1 MSTVLG
7 LDIKQMAQDLQVELT
22 ETISAIR
29 KLSDEQREEL
39 AAAVDKELLAIRD
52 TDEDDED
59 FEYDTFET
67 ILCYQIMN
75 LLKDTV

>member
-22 ETISAIR
+22 ETIKAI
-29 KLSDEQREEL
+29 KTLPETQREKL
-39 AAAVDKELLAIRD
+39 AEAVRLEVMSLED
-52 TDEDDED
+52 TDGD
-59 FEYDTFET
+59 FESDVFSA
-67 ILCYQIMN
+67 ILCYQIVQ

>member
-22 ETISAIR
+22 ETIKAI
-29 KLSDEQREEL
+29 KTLPETQREKL
-39 AAAVDKELLAIRD
+39 AEAVRLEVMSREY
-52 TDEDDED
+52 TDGD
-59 FEYDTFET
+59 FESDVFSA
-67 ILCYQIMN
+67 ILCYQIMQ

>member
-1 MSTVLG
+1 MNAVLG
-7 LDIKQMAQDLQVELT
+7 LDIKQMAQDLRVELT

-39 AAAVDKELLAIRD
+39 ADAVNKEIRAIQS
-52 TDEDDED
+52 TDED
-59 FEYDTFET
+59 FEYGTFEA
-67 ILCYQIMN
+67 ILCFQIMN

>member
-22 ETISAIR
+22 ETIKAIR

-39 AAAVDKELLAIRD
+39 AAAVGNEILAIRD
-52 TDEDDED
+52 TDED

>member
-22 ETISAIR
+22 ETIKAIR
-29 KLSDEQREEL
+29 KLPDEQREEL
-39 AAAVDKELLAIRD
+39 VAAVGKEILAIRD
-52 TDEDDED
+52 TDED

>member
-22 ETISAIR
+22 ETISAIK
-29 KLSDEQREEL
+29 KLPEVHRQEL
-39 AAAVDKELLAIRD
+39 ATAVNAEVAARSE
-52 TDEDDED
+52 TDEY
-59 FEYDTFET
+59 FEADAFTA

>member
-7 LDIKQMAQDLQVELT
+7 LDIKQVAQDLQVELT

-52 TDEDDED
+52 TDED

-75 LLKDTV
+75 LLKDIV

>member
-22 ETISAIR
+22 ETLSAIR
-29 KLSDEQREEL
+29 KLSDEQRKEL
-39 AAAVDKELLAIRD
+39 ADAVDKEIR
-52 TDEDDED
+52 TIQSTDED

-67 ILCYQIMN
+67 ILIFQIMN

>member
-22 ETISAIR
+22 ETIKAIR
-29 KLSDEQREEL
+29 ELSDEQRQEL
-39 AAAVDKELLAIRD
+39 ADVVGKEMLEIQS
-52 TDEDDED
+52 TDED

-75 LLKDTV
+75 LLKGTV

>member
-22 ETISAIR
+22 ETVSAIR
-29 KLSDEQREEL
+29 KLSDEQRQ
-39 AAAVDKELLAIRD
+39 ALLTAIDAEVTARSD
-52 TDEDDED
+52 TDKH
-59 FEYDTFET
+59 FEVDVFES
-67 ILCYQIMN
+67 ILCYQIVN

>member
-39 AAAVDKELLAIRD
+39 ADAVGKEILAIQS
-52 TDEDDED
+52 TDED

-67 ILCYQIMN
+67 ILCFQIMN

>member
-22 ETISAIR
+22 ETIKAI
-29 KLSDEQREEL
+29 KTLPETQRAEL
-39 AAAVDKELLAIRD
+39 AEAVRLEVMSRED
-52 TDEDDED
+52 TDED
-59 FEYDTFET
+59 FEVDVFSA

>member
-22 ETISAIR
+22 ETIKAIK
-29 KLSDEQREEL
+29 KLSDEQRQEL
-39 AAAVDKELLAIRD
+39 SDAVGKEILAIQS
-52 TDEDDED
+52 TDED
-59 FEYDTFET
+59 FESDTFES

>member
-22 ETISAIR
+22 ETIKAI
-29 KLSDEQREEL
+29 KTLPETQRAEL
-39 AAAVDKELLAIRD
+39 AEAVRLEVMSRED
-52 TDEDDED
+52 TDED
-59 FEYDTFET
+59 FEGDVFSA

>member
-22 ETISAIR
+22 ETIKAI
-29 KLSDEQREEL
+29 KTLPETQRAEL
-39 AAAVDKELLAIRD
+39 AEAVRLEVMSRED
-52 TDEDDED
+52 TDED
-59 FEYDTFET
+59 FESDVFSA

>member
-29 KLSDEQREEL
+29 KLSDEQRQEL
-39 AAAVDKELLAIRD
+39 ADAVGKEVLAIQSA
-52 TDEDDED
+52 DED
-59 FEYDTFET
+59 FESDTFGS

>member
-7 LDIKQMAQDLQVELT
+7 LDIKQMAQDLQVELI
-22 ETISAIR
+22 ETIKAI
-29 KLSDEQREEL
+29 KTLPETQRAEL
-39 AAAVDKELLAIRD
+39 AEAVRLEVMSRED
-52 TDEDDED
+52 TDED
-59 FEYDTFET
+59 FESDAFSV

>member
-39 AAAVDKELLAIRD
+39 ADAVDKEIR
-52 TDEDDED
+52 TIQSTDED
-59 FEYDTFET
+59 FEYATFET
-67 ILCYQIMN
+67 ILCFQIMN

>member
-22 ETISAIR
+22 ETIKAI
-29 KLSDEQREEL
+29 KTLPETQRVEL
-39 AAAVDKELLAIRD
+39 AEAVRLEVMSRED
-52 TDEDDED
+52 TDKD
-59 FEYDTFET
+59 FESDAFSA

-75 LLKDTV
+75 LLKGTV

>member
-22 ETISAIR
+22 ETIKAI
-29 KLSDEQREEL
+29 KTLPETQREKL
-39 AAAVDKELLAIRD
+39 AEAVRLEVMSRED
-52 TDEDDED
+52 TDED
-59 FEYDTFET
+59 FESDAFSA

>member
-22 ETISAIR
+22 ETIKAI
-29 KLSDEQREEL
+29 KTLPETQRAEL
-39 AAAVDKELLAIRD
+39 AEAVRLEVMSRED
-52 TDEDDED
+52 TDED
-59 FEYDTFET
+59 FEVDAFSA

>member
-22 ETISAIR
+22 ETISAIK
-29 KLSDEQREEL
+29 KLPEEQRQEL
-39 AAAVDKELLAIRD
+39 ATAVNAEVAARSE
-52 TDEDDED
+52 TDEH
-59 FEYDTFET
+59 FEADAFTA
-67 ILCYQIMN
+67 ILCYQIMS

>member
-39 AAAVDKELLAIRD
+39 ADVVDKEILAIQS
-52 TDEDDED
+52 TDED

-67 ILCYQIMN
+67 ILCFQIMN

>member
-39 AAAVDKELLAIRD
+39 ADAVDKEIRAIRS
-52 TDEDDED
+52 TDED
-59 FEYDTFET
+59 FESDTFES
-67 ILCYQIMN
+67 ILCHQIMN

>member
-7 LDIKQMAQDLQVELT
+7 LDIKQMAQDLQVELV
-22 ETISAIR
+22 ETIKSIR
-29 KLSDEQREEL
+29 KLSDEQRQEL
-39 AAAVDKELLAIRD
+39 ADAVGKEISAIKG
-52 TDEDDED
+52 TDED

-67 ILCYQIMN
+67 ILCYQIMD

>member
-22 ETISAIR
+22 ETIVAIK
-29 KLSDEQREEL
+29 KLSDEQRQEL
-39 AAAVDKELLAIRD
+39 ADAVGKEILAIQS
-52 TDEDDED
+52 TDED
-59 FEYDTFET
+59 FESDTFES

>member
-22 ETISAIR
+22 EAIPAIR
-29 KLSDEQREEL
+29 KLSDEQHEEL
-39 AAAVDKELLAIRD
+39 ADAVGKEIR
-52 TDEDDED
+52 TIQSTDED